1 MEPFKNYEDLL
12 GWMNKRGRKSGLAM
26 TREYLEAEVEKEA
39 QVLVRIA
46 TRTAVDP
53 RSTPMEDMRRDVQ
66 LYEECLADA
75 REHYVE
81 EINEMLANGD
91 PEPLNHWTMMTYRRK
106 PVAWAVAKA
115 IYDQHS
121 E

>member
-1 MEPFKNYEDLL
+1 
-12 GWMNKRGRKSGLAM
+12 
-26 TREYLEAEVEKEA
+26 
-39 QVLVRIA
+39 
-46 TRTAVDP
+46 
-53 RSTPMEDMRRDVQ
+53 
-66 LYEECLADA
+66 
-75 REHYVE
+75 
-81 EINEMLANGD
+81 MLANGD